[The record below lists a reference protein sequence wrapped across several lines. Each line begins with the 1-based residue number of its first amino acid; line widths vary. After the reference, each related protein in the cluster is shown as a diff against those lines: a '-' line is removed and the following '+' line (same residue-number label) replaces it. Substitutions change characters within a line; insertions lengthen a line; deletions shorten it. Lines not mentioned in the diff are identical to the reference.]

1 MMGLLMRKADF
12 AQVSEKLDKRLKG
25 LSYHLAA
32 HASTAHSVRTIGRIE
47 SVGPTVL
54 KACLPGVQLGEL
66 CHVRV
71 HNTEKVI
78 RAEVIGIDRETAILS
93 PFEEPLGIAS
103 GAEVERLGRRLEI
116 ELGDHLIGAVLDG
129 FGQIVRAAPE
139 AELKPTSSANTDR
152 DPSEETDFDS
162 NFDFDSDSDSDKN
175 ASLDEQP
182 SPRKISAATEL
193 RSISVSPPGALS
205 RPLVSDPLPLGIRAI
220 DGLLTCGKGQR
231 VGIFAAA
238 GVGKSTLLGMMM
250 QGNLADIVVLALVG
264 ERGREVREFMDRIF
278 DEKMRSRTVI
288 VVATSDRPALERYKA
303 SYVATTIA
311 EYFRDQGKSVLL
323 LVDSVTRYARAARQ
337 LGIAAGEPMAANGY
351 PPSVFASLPRLLE
364 RAGPASCGVIT
375 GIYTVLVEADNMNEP
390 VADEVR
396 SILDGHIV
404 LSRALAERNH
414 YPAID
419 ILRSVSRVMPQV
431 APEPLKQYAGKL
443 RRLMSRYDDIDLLV
457 RVGEYQRGHDE
468 EADEALEKRA
478 KIMRFLCQNAAES
491 IELDETQA
499 ALQEVVEG

>member
-1 MMGLLMRKADF
+1 MRITDF
-12 AQVSEKLDKRLKG
+12 DAISDKLDKRFKG
-25 LSYHLAA
+25 LLHRLSVRSAVA
-32 HASTAHSVRTIGRIE
+32 QSVRTIGRVE
-47 SVGPTVL
+47 SVGSTVL
-54 KACLPGVQLGEL
+54 KACLPGAQLGEL

-78 RAEVIGIDRETAILS
+78 QAEVIGIDLDTAILS

-103 GAEVERLGRRLEI
+103 GAEVERVGRRLEI

-129 FGQIVRAAPE
+129 FGRVVHLPKR
-139 AELKPTSSANTDR
+139 
-152 DPSEETDFDS
+152 
-162 NFDFDSDSDSDKN
+162 SDKEKGATEPHSASDAHNVDEASKN
-175 ASLDEQP
+175 AVQDVATA
-182 SPRKISAATEL
+182 SAGATEL
-193 RSISVSPPGALS
+193 RPITVSPPAALT
-205 RPLVSDPLPLGIRAI
+205 RPLVNEPLPLGIRAI

-250 QGNLADIVVLALVG
+250 QGNLADVVVLALVG
-264 ERGREVREFMDRIF
+264 ERGREVREFIDRVF

-364 RAGPASCGVIT
+364 RAGPAATGVIT
-375 GIYTVLVEADNMNEP
+375 GIYTVLVESDNMNEP

-404 LSRALAERNH
+404 LSRAIAERNH

-419 ILRSVSRVMPQV
+419 VLRSVSRVMPHV
-431 APEPLKQYAGKL
+431 APDSLKKYAGKL
-443 RRLMSRYDDIDLLV
+443 RRLMSRYADIDLLV
-457 RVGEYQRGHDE
+457 RVGEYQRGNDA
-468 EADEALEKRA
+468 EADEALDRRA
-478 KIMRFLCQNAAES
+478 HIERFLCQNAAEPMK
-491 IELDETQA
+491 LDQTEA
-499 ALQEVVEG
+499 SLRDVVEG

>member
-1 MMGLLMRKADF
+1 MRKADF
-12 AQVSEKLDKRLKG
+12 DQVAQKLDKRLKG
-25 LSYHLAA
+25 MSYHLST
-32 HASTAHSVRTIGRIE
+32 HASTAHSVRTIGRVE

-66 CHVRV
+66 CNVRLN
-71 HNTEKVI
+71 HTEKVI
-78 RAEVIGIDRETAILS
+78 QSEVIGIDRDTAILS

-103 GAEVERLGRRLEI
+103 GAEVERIGRRLEI

-129 FGQIVRAAPE
+129 FGRIVRAAGESDLKTASNADADSE
-139 AELKPTSSANTDR
+139 ATN
-152 DPSEETDFDS
+152 
-162 NFDFDSDSDSDKN
+162 
-175 ASLDEQP
+175 QP
-182 SPRKISAATEL
+182 HTTTGATEL
-193 RSISVSPPGALS
+193 RAISVSPPPALS
-205 RPLVSDPLPLGIRAI
+205 RPLVSEPLPLGIRAI

-250 QGNLADIVVLALVG
+250 QGNLADVVVLALVG
-264 ERGREVREFMDRIF
+264 ERGREVREFIDRVF

-303 SYVATTIA
+303 AYVATTIA

-375 GIYTVLVEADNMNEP
+375 GIYTVLVESDNMNEP

-419 ILRSVSRVMPQV
+419 ILRSVSRVMPHV
-431 APEPLKQYAGKL
+431 APEEHKQYAGKM
-443 RRLMSRYDDIDLLV
+443 RRLMARYDDIDLLV
-457 RVGEYQRGHDE
+457 RVGEYQRGHDD
-468 EADEALEKRA
+468 EADEALDKRA
-478 KIMRFLCQNAAES
+478 QIMRFLCQSAAEPMS
-491 IELDETQA
+491 LRQTQS
-499 ALQEVVEG
+499 ALREVVEGEG